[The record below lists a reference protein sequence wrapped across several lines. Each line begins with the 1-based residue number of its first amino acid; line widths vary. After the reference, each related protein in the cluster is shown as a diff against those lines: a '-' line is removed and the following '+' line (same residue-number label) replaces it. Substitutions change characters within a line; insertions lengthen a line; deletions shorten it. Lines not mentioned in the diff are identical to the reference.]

1 MEDEEK
7 IKFGHASD
15 MAGEYL
21 DELGKTDLATLTR
34 DEWLEFLHVV
44 VKGYHSI

>member
-1 MEDEEK
+1 MEEEEK
-7 IKFGHASD
+7 IKFEHASD

-21 DELGKTDLATLTR
+21 DSLGKSDLATLTR
-34 DEWLEFLHVV
+34 EEWLELLHVV